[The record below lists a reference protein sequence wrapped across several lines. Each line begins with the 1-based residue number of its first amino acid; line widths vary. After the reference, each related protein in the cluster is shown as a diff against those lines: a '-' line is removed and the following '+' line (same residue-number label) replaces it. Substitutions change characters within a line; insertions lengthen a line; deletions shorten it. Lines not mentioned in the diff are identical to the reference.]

1 MTAET
6 FPQMVAAEVE
16 RAMRLHR
23 AVQNHDEALS
33 VLEEEAHEARMEVYK
48 NNRVRKDEDI
58 RSELVQV
65 SAMARKWA
73 DNLGLARPGQFSQWE
88 DAALA
93 ESRRLQPPATSDHEA
108 LTRMER
114 WLVRLRRAILGTG
127 SHLDGGSLPPD
138 APCPV
143 KHADLQWALSGLSA
157 ACRRWAEDRGLAATV
172 PVQAPAQAA

>member
-1 MTAET
+1 MTET

-23 AVQNHDEALS
+23 AVLSHDEALS

-48 NNRVRKDEDI
+48 NSRVRKDEDL
-58 RSELVQV
+58 RDELVQV
-65 SAMARKWA
+65 ASMARKWA

-93 ESRRLQPPATSDHEA
+93 DARRSLAKAASDHES

-114 WLVRLRRAILGTG
+114 WLVRLRRAVLGTG
-127 SHLDGGSLPPD
+127 SHTEAPAGGSPD
-138 APCPV
+138 GPCPI
-143 KHADLQWALSGLSA
+143 KAADLQWALSGLAA
-157 ACRRWAEDRGLAATV
+157 ACRRWAEDRGLCAA
-172 PVQAPAQAA
+172 PDAPSPSQAA